1 MPRHQLIEVWVIG
14 TKEKEVLL
22 VGLGLSCSMV
32 SNGTILF
39 TGREWFTAFSFQT
52 LAPALATTKNGL
64 RSKP

>member
-32 SNGTILF
+32 SNGTIVLQGGGDLVRF
-39 TGREWFTAFSFQT
+39 GLPF
-52 LAPALATTKNGL
+52 ATPDATPDKQ
-64 RSKP
+64 

>member
-32 SNGTILF
+32 SNGTILLQVGFDLIQF
-39 TGREWFTAFSFQT
+39 TLHLPPQMPPQT
-52 LAPALATTKNGL
+52 NNGL
-64 RSKP
+64 QD

>member
-32 SNGTILF
+32 SNGTILLQVGGDLIRF
-39 TGREWFTAFSFQT
+39 
-52 LAPALATTKNGL
+52 ALHLPPQMPPQTKNGL
-64 RSKP
+64 RPKP

>member
-32 SNGTILF
+32 SNGTILLQV
-39 TGREWFTAFSFQT
+39 G
-52 LAPALATTKNGL
+52 KI
-64 RSKP
+64 

>member
-32 SNGTILF
+32 SNGTILLQVGFDLIQF
-39 TGREWFTAFSFQT
+39 TLHLLPMVLPITNKDLTENR
-52 LAPALATTKNGL
+52 
-64 RSKP
+64 